1 MDLGEAEQDRQRL
14 VDQLQQALRGS
25 EQRLSVIM
33 DALAMAV
40 TIRGPDDHIIYAN
53 QAALDR
59 LGLASVEALRDA
71 DPRALMGDYET
82 TDERGQPI
90 GMDDLPS
97 VRLLRGQQPE
107 PLLLRS
113 VNRNTGEEQWALLKA
128 TAVRDAGGSIE
139 AAVTIIEDVTAARRS
154 ALRMEFLARASQVL
168 ASSLD
173 YQETLRNVAG
183 LAVPQIADWCAVDL
197 FDDDGGRE
205 SVAVAHT
212 DPSKLQMAERL
223 RAFEPQ
229 ELDPEQGLGRVRRT
243 GEPLLFTEIPD
254 ELLAQAAVDAE
265 HLGLLRAVGMRSA
278 LIVPMTVRGRT
289 IGSLTLVNAESGRTF
304 DSSDV
309 EFAGQIA
316 ERASLAVEN
325 ARLYTERSEVARTL
339 QRSLMPEAL
348 PEIPGWEIATLYR
361 PTGHG
366 SEVGGDFYDFWEVEG
381 DWLIVI
387 GDVTGK
393 GVGAAAV
400 TSLVRHTARAASE
413 FDPRP
418 AQVLGRV
425 DAALK
430 RSPSISLCTAL
441 CLRISEGRGTIAAGG
456 HPLPLCLS
464 ADGVQRVGEPGT
476 LLGAF
481 DEVRWPETSFAL
493 APGQTLV
500 VITDGVTDTVGAE
513 GERFG
518 MGRLQ
523 ELLAEVR
530 DEPPEAIRR
539 RLVASLEDFQVGA
552 QADDT
557 AAVLMRFTG
566 AGHRARGPSVKKRSG
581 IGATG

>member
-1 MDLGEAEQDRQRL
+1 MGLGEADQDRQRL
-14 VDQLQQALRGS
+14 LDQLQQALRGS

-33 DALAMAV
+33 DALAVAV

-71 DPRALMGDYET
+71 APRALMGDYET

-113 VNRNTGEEQWALLKA
+113 VERNTGEEQWALLKA
-128 TAVRDAGGSIE
+128 TAGRDAGGSIE

-254 ELLAQAAVDAE
+254 ELL
-265 HLGLLRAVGMRSA
+265 
-278 LIVPMTVRGRT
+278 
-289 IGSLTLVNAESGRTF
+289 
-304 DSSDV
+304 
-309 EFAGQIA
+309 
-316 ERASLAVEN
+316 
-325 ARLYTERSEVARTL
+325 
-339 QRSLMPEAL
+339 
-348 PEIPGWEIATLYR
+348 
-361 PTGHG
+361 
-366 SEVGGDFYDFWEVEG
+366 
-381 DWLIVI
+381 
-387 GDVTGK
+387 
-393 GVGAAAV
+393 
-400 TSLVRHTARAASE
+400 
-413 FDPRP
+413 
-418 AQVLGRV
+418 
-425 DAALK
+425 
-430 RSPSISLCTAL
+430 
-441 CLRISEGRGTIAAGG
+441 
-456 HPLPLCLS
+456 
-464 ADGVQRVGEPGT
+464 
-476 LLGAF
+476 
-481 DEVRWPETSFAL
+481 
-493 APGQTLV
+493 
-500 VITDGVTDTVGAE
+500 
-513 GERFG
+513 
-518 MGRLQ
+518 
-523 ELLAEVR
+523 
-530 DEPPEAIRR
+530 
-539 RLVASLEDFQVGA
+539 
-552 QADDT
+552 
-557 AAVLMRFTG
+557 
-566 AGHRARGPSVKKRSG
+566 
-581 IGATG
+581 